1 MHSPSSQDCR
11 RSYAPI
17 RIERVSSSASRNP
30 LLLVRR
36 HDERAVDPPRRQK
49 DAPMLDTI
57 TIRQMPFEF
66 PDEIDPVLL
75 DGDHDRSFSFI
86 AGSLLLPHLEP

>member
-1 MHSPSSQDCR
+1 
-11 RSYAPI
+11 
-17 RIERVSSSASRNP
+17 
-30 LLLVRR
+30 
-36 HDERAVDPPRRQK
+36 
-49 DAPMLDTI
+49 MLDTI